1 MWTSKKRARYDRSK
15 LRYPSDMTDEVDT
28 LGLLLHA
35 VVHPAN
41 VQDRDGAILV
51 MATLFGMFPFFQ
63 KLFADGGYQGPE
75 FSTALAK
82 VRPHLNVE
90 IVKRSDQAK
99 GFVVL
104 HAGLSSARLL
114 GSIAAEGSPR
124 IGRTAI
130 ERRSRSCNS
139 PQFGSCFENFVIRP
153 KVSGQTLSALPRES

>member
-1 MWTSKKRARYDRSK
+1 MRRVTTPQIKGKKRHV
-15 LRYPSDMTDEVDT
+15 LVDT

-51 MATLFGMFPFFQ
+51 MATLFGMFPFLQ

-75 FSTALAK
+75 FSTALPK

-90 IVKRSDQAK
+90 IVKRSDRAK
-99 GFVVL
+99 RVCC
-104 HAGLSSARLL
+104 LSKRWIVERTLAR
-114 GSIAAEGSPR
+114 SIAAEGSPR

-130 ERRSRSCNS
+130 EKRLSSCTCLNS
-139 PQFGSCFENFVIRP
+139 
-153 KVSGQTLSALPRES
+153 AHA